1 MLFSRHH
8 QENKLRKTNHG
19 AESKF
24 VEKGFPRYRTSFWS
38 NGTGDLAQED
48 GRTAPTDADFKKARQ
63 ELSGVTEDLAPE
75 VSPGDE
81 NLTSWNENADIGG
94 HAVHTSP
101 PDQDVDVGLE
111 LVQEGVEEAD
121 MDQRRAAKDE
131 DRP

>member
-1 MLFSRHH
+1 
-8 QENKLRKTNHG
+8 
-19 AESKF
+19 

-38 NGTGDLAQED
+38 NGQAIS
-48 GRTAPTDADFKKARQ
+48 PKKMA
-63 ELSGVTEDLAPE
+63 GVTEDLAPE
-75 VSPGDE
+75 VPPGDE

-94 HAVHTSP
+94 HAVDTSP